1 MQLSTDLVR
10 LVAGWRPGSAL
21 VLLLLSLVHFVQ
33 LVATDDCSQ
42 LGAATL
48 SAGPRIKWDHE
59 WQSFAKQTLQAAR
72 TPLGRTFSIQT
83 LANGGRF
90 AFFQSPRGPNYLEWQ
105 TLADGHTLGTP
116 PHPFYMPLNQSR
128 FAWQQCHETIADPI
142 FVYRGFVPQNFQYGH
157 ILMDV
162 LPVVVHVL
170 TEKPA
175 AKIAIQLDPDSSV
188 KRFMEWFLP
197 DFFDR
202 LVFVPVETLV
212 CAEKELLF
220 LQPESLEISRPERL
234 RISELSSALHQ
245 FSLRTHRQFKVEKV
259 IYYKRQRATA
269 RHSRLLEEAESQT
282 LLELAE
288 KTLRAH
294 NRSDEIV
301 SFTGASADGT
311 SLSFKEQYRL
321 FNSAYLAFG
330 PHGAGMANVLWM
342 QSSCDQLPRVI
353 EFMCS
358 TDAADVRG
366 CFVAKD
372 RKRYPRPMSYWR
384 LYGGASWIKYLIVWL
399 LRRHDHP
406 SDFARVDLDGFEL
419 ALNQALTFADGPLQ

>member
-1 MQLSTDLVR
+1 MQRTD
-10 LVAGWRPGSAL
+10 AGWRPGRPGSA
-21 VLLLLSLVHFVQ
+21 VLRSLLSLHFVRA
-33 LVATDDCSQ
+33 ATDDSQ
-42 LGAATL
+42 LGVATL
-48 SAGPRIKWDHE
+48 SVSPRIKWDHE
-59 WQSFAKQTLQAAR
+59 RLWQMFANQTLQAAR
-72 TPLGRTFSIQT
+72 TPLGRTFSVQT

-105 TLADGHTLGTP
+105 TLADGHAGTP
-116 PHPFYMPLNQSR
+116 PHPFYMPLNRSR
-128 FAWQQCHETIADPI
+128 FAWQQCHETIADPM

-197 DFFDR
+197 DLFDR

-220 LQPESLEISRPERL
+220 LRPESLDISRPEHL

-245 FSLRTHRQFKVEKV
+245 FSLQRHRQFKVEKV
-259 IYYKRQRATA
+259 IYYKRVPGAVS
-269 RHSRLLEEAESQT
+269 HSRLLEEAESQT

-288 KTLRAH
+288 KTIRAH

-311 SLSFKEQYRL
+311 LLSFKEQYRL

-358 TDAADVRG
+358 RDAANVRG
-366 CFVAKD
+366 CFIATG

-384 LYGGASWIKYLIVWL
+384 LYGGASWIKYFIVWL